1 MNHSIEKITAD
12 ILRAFHTPGGAEA
25 AWADD
30 AVILSAPIA
39 GLGLDSL
46 DKLELIMHL
55 EDRFKV
61 LLDEGAVE
69 KCRTVFDLTT
79 LIDKTIAH
87 VGQA

>member
-1 MNHSIEKITAD
+1 
-12 ILRAFHTPGGAEA
+12 
-25 AWADD
+25 
-30 AVILSAPIA
+30 
-39 GLGLDSL
+39 
-46 DKLELIMHL
+46 MHL